1 MARRK
6 RIMDDGDDS
15 DASVNSEDDDFD
27 PREGA
32 DARAARNLFENPY
45 QRKRRRVSEDEE
57 DGLEADLQPRKNAPR
72 RSDWTKAPAFVSG
85 DASGSKMDVD
95 EAEEDGEDGASED
108 GDDDGSDDSDESESR
123 APSPR
128 VWEEEED
135 EAEPPPVRGIGSKF
149 VDDTDVSMPM
159 LGASRGGIG
168 SGAKGGIGSGS
179 KGGIGSSR
187 AAPSATFS
195 KAGLGSA
202 FAKSGMAAFSKAA
215 DEPPLSSS
223 PSNSASGG
231 IGSKGGI
238 GSRPPPPPSEEEF
251 PSAFSKRSKPSFV
264 RDSSP
269 STRPATPLTAAE
281 RAHFNKIQG
290 SIGARLMAKMG
301 WQAGTGLGAAG
312 EGIVTPVESKLRP
325 QKMGMGFRGFKERT
339 EQSKREEERLTG
351 KIASD
356 DETPGA
362 RKARRKEKEAKEK
375 RSDVWKRPKK
385 VKTKVE
391 HKTYEQIVAEAGQ
404 DMAASSGIGQIIDAT
419 GAVPREVSSLADVSM
434 NSWSPSNDPTR
445 IPEVRHN
452 IRLIAEACKTELN
465 GLAREAKS
473 LDERKKWVTHEDARL
488 RKKVEDEAD
497 LIARLQQIQLVAS
510 EIDTKSK
517 ELASVYEVSLEP
529 FSPLFYK
536 LVDQF
541 SREFE
546 RYRLDEIVVAA
557 IAPLVRRMVAT
568 WDPLDAPMVFL
579 TTFRSW
585 RRALRVNVAEEKPAV
600 TQVDI
605 YGSKTAM
612 VAPVDIEKPMTPFES
627 LLWNVWLPKVR
638 TSINNDWSPQTPQP
652 AVKLYEAWSSFL
664 PPFIRDNLMDQ
675 LILPK
680 VKKAVADWNPKRA
693 AVSLQSIVFPWLP
706 HLGLRMEDVLGD
718 ARRKVKSLLRSWSVG
733 DDMPSDLSAWREVF
747 DTAEWDAMLLKYI
760 VPKLGATL
768 RDEFRVNPRDQ
779 VMTPL
784 TNVLQWADIIRPSV
798 FAQLLETEFF
808 PKWLD
813 VLHIWLIQPKVSFE
827 EVAQWYSFW
836 KGSFPEKVHNMGGV
850 ARGFTRGLQL
860 MNKAIELGPEAP
872 TRLPRVDYRAEQAA
886 YGSGSAPGTP
896 GRNGTPRAPPRPS
909 ARTQEITFRSIVEE
923 FAASHNLLFIP
934 TGRAHE
940 LSRMPLFRVSL
951 TADGKGG
958 ILVYILDDAVWAP
971 VGDDGAYRA
980 ISLEDMVLR
989 ANT

>member
-15 DASVNSEDDDFD
+15 DASVNSDDFD
-27 PREGA
+27 FDPSETA

-45 QRKRRRVSEDEE
+45 QRKRRRVSGEDEE
-57 DGLEADLQPRKNAPR
+57 DGLEVDLQPRRNPAR
-72 RSDWTKAPAFVSG
+72 RSNWTKAPAFVSG
-85 DASGSKMDVD
+85 DASGSKMEVD

-108 GDDDGSDDSDESESR
+108 GDDDGSDDSDESDTR
-123 APSPR
+123 PPSPR
-128 VWEEEED
+128 VREED
-135 EAEPPPVRGIGSKF
+135 DETESAPVRGIGSKSM
-149 VDDTDVSMPM
+149 DDTDASMPM
-159 LGASRGGIG
+159 FGASRGGIG
-168 SGAKGGIGSGS
+168 SGSKGGIGSGS

-202 FAKSGMAAFSKAA
+202 FAKSGMSAFSKAG
-215 DEPPLSSS
+215 DEPPNPSS
-223 PSNSASGG
+223 PTPSTGG

-238 GSRPPPPPSEEEF
+238 GSRATAPAPSEEEF

-269 STRPATPLTAAE
+269 SNRPATPLTAAE
-281 RAHFNKIQG
+281 RAHFSKIGG

-339 EQSKREEERLTG
+339 DQSKREEERLTG

-404 DMAASSGIGQIIDAT
+404 DMPASSGIGQIIDAT

-452 IRLIAEACKTELN
+452 IRLIAEACKTDLD
-465 GLAREAKS
+465 GLAREAKA
-473 LDERKKWVTHEDARL
+473 LDERKKWVAHEDARL
-488 RKKVEDEAD
+488 RKKVEEEAD
-497 LIARLQQIQLVAS
+497 LIARLQQIQLVAT

-579 TTFRSW
+579 STFRSW
-585 RRALRVNVAEEKPAV
+585 RRALRVNATEEKPAHA
-600 TQVDI
+600 QVDI
-605 YGSKTAM
+605 YGSKTVI
-612 VAPVDIEKPMTPFES
+612 VAAVDIEKPMTPFES

-680 VKKAVADWNPKRA
+680 VKKAVVDWNPKRA
-693 AVSLQSIVFPWLP
+693 TVPLQSIVFPWLP

-718 ARRKVKSLLRSWSVG
+718 ARRKVKSVFRSWNVG
-733 DDMPSDLSAWREVF
+733 DEMPSDLSAWREVF
-747 DTAEWDAMLLKYI
+747 DTAEWDAMLLKYV

-779 VMTPL
+779 IMTPL
-784 TNVLQWADIIRPSV
+784 TNVLQWADIIRPSI
-798 FAQLLETEFF
+798 FAQLLDTEFF

-813 VLHIWLIQPKVSFE
+813 VLHVWLIQPKVSFE

-836 KGSFPEKVHNMGGV
+836 KGSFPDHVQNMTGV

-860 MNKAIELGPEAP
+860 MNKAIELGPDAP
-872 TRLPRVDYRAEQAA
+872 TRLVRPDYRAEQAVA
-886 YGSGSAPGTP
+886 SGSAPSTP
-896 GRNGTPRAPPRPS
+896 KRNGPPRPA
-909 ARTQEITFRSIVEE
+909 ARTQEITFRSIVED

-971 VGDDGAYRA
+971 VAEDGTYRA
-980 ISLEDMVLR
+980 ISLEDMVVR
-989 ANT
+989 ANV